1 MEYSELYKHMNK
13 MYMMTWT
20 QFITQSTDNYLNF
33 IEGLL
38 INYKQLSQ
46 MSNIIFMREVQKSL
60 KETEKSIAN

>member
-1 MEYSELYKHMNK
+1 
-13 MYMMTWT
+13 MMTWT

>member
-1 MEYSELYKHMNK
+1 MN
-13 MYMMTWT
+13 MMNMMSWT